1 MNPMGRTA
9 SPAGF
14 SLVEILVALTV
25 AAILSLALI
34 AAQRRAFDMA
44 DAGKERWTC
53 LNVAMALMVETTP
66 SQLATPTGGWSRRVM
81 PPEGDWMTTRTYV
94 PGAGSWQTLSTRSG
108 RSEMTFEWAGQSFT
122 PEAR

>member
-1 MNPMGRTA
+1 MSAVGRA
-9 SPAGF
+9 SPPAGF
-14 SLVEILVALTV
+14 SLVEILVALAV

-53 LNVAMALMVETTP
+53 LNVAMAIMAETTP
-66 SQLATPTGGWSRRVM
+66 SQLASPTGGWSQRIL
-81 PPEGDWMTTRTYV
+81 PPEGEWRTTREYV
-94 PGAGSWQTLSTRSG
+94 AGSGSWQTLSARSG
-108 RSEMTFEWAGQSFT
+108 RTEVTFEWAGRNFT